1 MYLPRRPRFIFTWL
15 FEKAAPYARNE
26 MLGEAKKLHKVDDS
40 LEVLAG
46 QNPPVEEALTVISG
60 NVHNTANLLKVWSQ

>member
-1 MYLPRRPRFIFTWL
+1 
-15 FEKAAPYARNE
+15 